1 MPLAAGIRS
10 KREPGHPV
18 QCYNYLSPNGL
29 CAHTTPVKTED
40 SKTWDQFQSGLLVP
54 GRREGRAQGSFLT
67 FWSNAH
73 NLQEPVWTP
82 ISSQLVN
89 LPRLMK
95 QFWPSATLHTAA
107 WIENLTRPLIY
118 WQHLTTQH
126 IATSPEPVPQCKQ
139 IGAGWASS
147 RPHGSLLCMPWASL
161 RICTAPCRVLLA
173 SSWEY
178 FIFQDPGFPRYK
190 FKFLAKLYI
199 SLYYINERCTGTFS
213 WYTTYCSQVVHH
225 CLSKEKAS
233 TTKFCQFQGENEEP
247 FSKGFTPDSHCS
259 LSKSFGP
266 HTLLIQHHLG
276 NSLLKLHAHYH
287 EWELWGLAHHSETP

>member
-1 MPLAAGIRS
+1 MR
-10 KREPGHPV
+10 PV
-18 QCYNYLSPNGL
+18 
-29 CAHTTPVKTED
+29 
-40 SKTWDQFQSGLLVP
+40 
-54 GRREGRAQGSFLT
+54 
-67 FWSNAH
+67 
-73 NLQEPVWTP
+73 PVWFTGSWEERRQDTGKLSDFL
-82 ISSQLVN
+82 IQRSQSARACLDTHLKPVG
-89 LPRLMK
+89 
-95 QFWPSATLHTAA
+95 QSAEADEAVWPSATLHTAA

-118 WQHLTTQH
+118 WQPLTTQH

-259 LSKSFGP
+259 L
-266 HTLLIQHHLG
+266 
-276 NSLLKLHAHYH
+276 
-287 EWELWGLAHHSETP
+287 